1 MADNRNLT
9 IGDIAEELGVSKTTV
24 SRAISGKGRIGN
36 KTREKVLQYIEAH
49 DYRPNV
55 IAKGLAQSR
64 TYNIGLVLPGDYHIV
79 ELPFFQKCM
88 LGISR
93 TASEK
98 DYDVLISVVTPD
110 DISKLQRV
118 IVNHKVD
125 GVILTRTLV
134 EDAPARYLKETG
146 IPFVTIGSMQDDSI
160 VQIDNDHRS
169 ACRELTENM
178 LKKGVNRIALIG
190 GRQDYIVT
198 GNRLSGF
205 LDAFAGKGRAVCE
218 EDIYL
223 DVEDARQV
231 EEIVTKLLANGT
243 ECIIAMDDHLCGCV
257 LNTLQ
262 QRRVKV
268 PEQIK
273 IASFYD
279 SSFLEN
285 RSPSVTSIRFDVEE
299 LGEMTC
305 KILLDM
311 IDGGEVPARTLLG
324 YRVSM
329 RDSTEGYV

>member
-1 MADNRNLT
+1 MTENRNLT

-24 SRAISGKGRIGN
+24 SRAISGKGRIGD

-93 TASEK
+93 TASAM
-98 DYDVLISVVTPD
+98 DYDVLLSIVTAQ

-134 EDAPARYLKETG
+134 EDAPAQYLKGTG
-146 IPFVTIGSMQDDSI
+146 IPFVTIGSMEDDSV
-160 VQIDNDHRS
+160 VQIDNDHRR
-169 ACRELTENM
+169 ACRELTERLLGQGM
-178 LKKGVNRIALIG
+178 KKIALIG

-198 GNRLSGF
+198 GNRLNGF
-205 LDAFAGKGRAVCE
+205 LDAFAQKDQRAPE

-223 DVEDARQV
+223 DVEGGKCV
-231 EEIVTKLLANGT
+231 EEIVTRLLDKGT

-262 QRRVKV
+262 QKRIRV
-268 PEQIK
+268 PEQIR
-273 IASFYD
+273 IVSFYD

-285 RSPSVTSIRFDVEE
+285 RTPSVTSIQFDVEE

-305 KILLDM
+305 KTLLRM
-311 IDGGEVPARTLLG
+311 IGGEQVPAHTLLG
-324 YRVSM
+324 YRISM
-329 RDSTEGYV
+329 RSSTEGFV